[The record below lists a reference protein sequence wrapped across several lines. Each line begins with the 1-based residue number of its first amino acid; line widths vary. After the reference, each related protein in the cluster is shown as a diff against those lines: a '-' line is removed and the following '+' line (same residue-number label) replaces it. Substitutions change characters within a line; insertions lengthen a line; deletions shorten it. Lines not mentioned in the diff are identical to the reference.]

1 MKIRLYIIDSKIEN
15 KMKEKRQPITRSQKS
30 IIQNWSVKESF
41 EYKEFN
47 SNRIFLKNEV

>member
-15 KMKEKRQPITRSQKS
+15 KMKETRQPIIRSQKS

-47 SNRIFLKNEV
+47 SNRIFLRSDV